1 MQRNKGSFLC
11 TDTFQKRGLWGGKS
25 LPCQL
30 SWSKKFS
37 MKPVSTSHIYL
48 VRPKTLNSFLSVDFR
63 DSFYFSFM
71 YKNSQYLFWTKS
83 ILSSQIWL
91 IGGVQTAFRV
101 IIRLFTYFFNASL
114 TPLVPFA
121 LSWCFSQIDFYLVP
135 QTCKAAFHLEVLLCI
150 VRLTPHHK
158 CCYLR
163 KGFSNSFMQ
172 VNLSLSLQGRPSI
185 LLFTFEKYS
194 ISSWEDLPHWHLI
207 LEHSIKET
215 GLVCLISRVSV
226 LWSYHWTR
234 SYLFR
239 LKPAQDLHDCQQFLI
254 FSSFCL
260 HWLWS
265 PCPPF
270 PKLAS

>member
-30 SWSKKFS
+30 SWSKKFP
-37 MKPVSTSHIYL
+37 MKPVSTSHIY
-48 VRPKTLNSFLSVDFR
+48 VVCPKTLNSFLSVD
-63 DSFYFSFM
+63 S
-71 YKNSQYLFWTKS
+71 
-83 ILSSQIWL
+83 
-91 IGGVQTAFRV
+91 RV
-101 IIRLFTYFFNASL
+101 RVRVSL
-114 TPLVPFA
+114 QCLPNPFVPFA
-121 LSWCFSQIDFYLVP
+121 LSQCFSQIDFYLVP
-135 QTCKAAFHLEVLLCI
+135 QTCKAAFHLEVLPCI
-150 VRLTPHHK
+150 VRLTSHHK

-172 VNLSLSLQGRPSI
+172 VNLSLSLPGRPAI

-239 LKPAQDLHDCQQFLI
+239 LKPAQDLHDCKQFLI

-265 PCPPF
+265 PSPPF